1 MQSLFKYFLIWPFL
15 KKKSKL
21 FVGDY
26 ISFFFFLQQANS
38 YSVYSPE
45 VASTQ

>member
-1 MQSLFKYFLIWPFL
+1 MQSLFKYFLIWPFF

-26 ISFFFFLQQANS
+26 ISFFLQQANS